1 MVIFEPKPSKFWNFW
16 PSSQVIYPYRSF
28 MGKNPGAEYL
38 TLGPLY
44 ARKMLKHKIQER
56 NSCTCHSSAEFSVE
70 EEVEAV
76 EAGPENI

>member
-1 MVIFEPKPSKFWNFW
+1 
-16 PSSQVIYPYRSF
+16 